1 MGEKYNKISPLLF
14 AVDQM
19 QLESV
24 GDKYLDVYFMYKYFE
39 EEHRGVTYYVAFWRE
54 KKKKNTVKSNPPE
67 ECHF

>member
-1 MGEKYNKISPLLF
+1 MGGKYNKISPLLF

-24 GDKYLDVYFMYKYFE
+24 GEKYLDVYFMYKYFE
-39 EEHRGVTYYVAFWRE
+39 EQQRGVTYYVAFWRG
-54 KKKKNTVKSNPPE
+54 KKKNTVKSNSPE